1 MRKFL
6 KLIRENRPREDTYT
20 VELKDVT
27 GNVLRRFAISGVG
40 SPFEN
45 FLAFEDS
52 VGGVE
57 VPVAV
62 EDQES
67 VTNIDTAV
75 QAQAAADPTGPAAA
89 ALEDRQVTT
98 DAITAAFEAE
108 TEELKKAADTATTGS
123 RRVVPAGSGGSFGSS
138 Q

>member
-6 KLIRENRPREDTYT
+6 KLIRESRPKEDTYT

-27 GNVLRRFAISGVG
+27 GDVLRRFEISGVG

-57 VPVAV
+57 VPTAV
-62 EDQES
+62 EDQEG
-67 VTNIDTAV
+67 VTDIDAAV
-75 QAQAAADPTGPAAA
+75 EAQAAADPTGPAAE
-89 ALEDRQVTT
+89 ALEDRQAAA
-98 DAITAAFEAE
+98 DAIVATFI
-108 TEELKKAADTATTGS
+108 ADTEQLKQAAAGGGS
-123 RRVVPAGSGGSFGSS
+123 SPAVVGGGGSFGSS

>member
-6 KLIRENRPREDTYT
+6 KLIRESRPREDTYT

-57 VPVAV
+57 VPAPV

-67 VTNIDTAV
+67 LTDIDAAV
-75 QAQAAADPTGPAAA
+75 VAQAAADPAGPAAV
-89 ALEDRQVTT
+89 ALKDRQ
-98 DAITAAFEAE
+98 AAAE
-108 TEELKKAADTATTGS
+108 SIIATFMADTEQMKQAASGKGGS
-123 RRVVPAGSGGSFGSS
+123 PAVVGGGGSFGSS